1 MTKEN
6 MILFLVAI
14 LIFAVLSAILFHRN
28 IEGFY
33 SNTSTSSAKTTINDL
48 LSNQLNTAYESLKD
62 MNSNKYNL
70 DLTSAISSLGEE
82 MKNSSDTARNFIKI
96 KKDELSV
103 IQKNLNRIN
112 EQFTKFAKST
122 LVEQAISTS
131 DPKSIQ
137 TIPIMDAFDKITV
150 TLKRISNELGEIPE

>member
-1 MTKEN
+1 MAKEN
-6 MILFLVAI
+6 MILLLVAI